1 MRMLRIGKRR
11 RGFTVLTYNKKGFLD
26 FRTIIIVIA
35 LLLLSIISVISFKFF
50 GDINTD
56 IQADSTLSNE
66 SKEQTQ
72 DLYDR
77 FPATFD
83 GVFALFLGLI
93 WIVTMV
99 LGYNSSSHPVLFTF
113 GIIIIV
119 ATLFVGAIFSNT
131 YAEFMATDDFAG
143 IEASFPVTHF
153 VMSNLVIVALVMS
166 IGIGIALYGG
176 MKAGV

>member
-1 MRMLRIGKRR
+1 ML
-11 RGFTVLTYNKKGFLD
+11 TSKKGFLD
-26 FRTIIIVIA
+26 FRSMIIIIA
-35 LLLLSIISVISFKFF
+35 LLLIAIMSVVSFKFF

-56 IQADSTLSNE
+56 MQADNSLSNE
-66 SKEQTQ
+66 SKEQAQ

-83 GVFALFLGLI
+83 GAFALFLGLI
-93 WIVTMV
+93 WIVTMI
-99 LGYNSSSHPVLFTF
+99 LGYNSSSHPVLFAF

-131 YAEFMATDDFAG
+131 YAEFMATDDFTG
-143 IEASFPVTHF
+143 IEASFPVMHF
-153 VMSNLVIVALVMS
+153 VMSNLVLIALVMS
-166 IGIGIALYGG
+166 IGIGIAMYGG

>member
-1 MRMLRIGKRR
+1 MIASLGRKEKG
-11 RGFTVLTYNKKGFLD
+11 GFMVLTYKKGFLD
-26 FRTIIIVIA
+26 FRTMIIVIA
-35 LLLLSIISVISFKFF
+35 LLLITIVSVISFKFF

-56 IQADSTLSNE
+56 IQADSSLSNV
-66 SKEQTQ
+66 SKAQSQ

-83 GVFALFLGLI
+83 GAFALFLGLI
-93 WIVTMV
+93 WIVTMI
-99 LGYNSSSHPVLFTF
+99 LGYNSSSHPVLFAF

-131 YAEFMATDDFAG
+131 YAEFMATDDFTG
-143 IEASFPVTHF
+143 IEASFPITNF
-153 VMSNLVIVALVMS
+153 VMSNLVLVALVMS

-176 MKAGV
+176 MKSGI